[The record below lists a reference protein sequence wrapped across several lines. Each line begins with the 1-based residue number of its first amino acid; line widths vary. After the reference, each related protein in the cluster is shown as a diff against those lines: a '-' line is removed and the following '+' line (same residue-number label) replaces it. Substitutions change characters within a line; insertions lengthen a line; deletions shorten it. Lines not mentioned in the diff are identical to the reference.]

1 MKPGVWIRIAA
12 LFPGVWKVYRV
23 LSNFQED
30 RWSLEDP
37 AVKSTRVLV
46 FCYRLVNDNWKR
58 SFSHQVVELFYV
70 TPLTK
75 EDSRKLD
82 DLEKSDPKLL
92 RAFEKYQE
100 KAKALDLI
108 ANISLGGLSREQ
120 ESPFP
125 AICAEMLADRIEDG
139 ITLDQALE
147 ALQSRGLDSCMRKY
161 PQLATLQLVS
171 IGHELRGEQFLY
183 RQFNVL
189 NF

>member
-1 MKPGVWIRIAA
+1 
-12 LFPGVWKVYRV
+12 
-23 LSNFQED
+23 
-30 RWSLEDP
+30 
-37 AVKSTRVLV
+37 
-46 FCYRLVNDNWKR
+46 
-58 SFSHQVVELFYV
+58 
-70 TPLTK
+70 
-75 EDSRKLD
+75 
-82 DLEKSDPKLL
+82 L

-120 ESPFP
+120 ESRFP